1 MNEFDDVILANGSF
15 PSHPIPLNLLRNAK
29 QVVCCDGAVECFDKW
44 RGTPAAIVGDGDSL
58 SDELKEKYADIWH
71 PECEQETNDLTKAVR
86 YLMNQGSRH
95 FAIVGAT
102 GKREDHTLGNISLL
116 IEYLRMGAKV
126 EMYTDYG
133 HFVPCSRFIDYITSR
148 PGQPVSIFNF
158 NATNFRSTCL
168 RYPIYDFTN
177 WWQGTLNEMTGAM
190 ARIDA
195 DGDFLVYFPYI

>member
-15 PSHPIPLNLLRNAK
+15 PFHPLPLKILRDAK
-29 QVVCCDGAVECFDKW
+29 RVVCCDGAAEFFVKW
-44 RGTPAAIVGDGDSL
+44 GGTPAAIVGDGDSL
-58 SDELKEKYADIWH
+58 SDGLKEKYADIWH
-71 PECEQETNDLTKAVR
+71 PDYDQETNDLTKAVR
-86 YLMNQGSRH
+86 YLMNQGTKR

-102 GKREDHTLGNISLL
+102 GRREDHTLGNISLL

-133 HFVPCSRFIDYITSR
+133 HFVPCSHFIDYITSC

-158 NATNFRSTCL
+158 DATNFRSTGL